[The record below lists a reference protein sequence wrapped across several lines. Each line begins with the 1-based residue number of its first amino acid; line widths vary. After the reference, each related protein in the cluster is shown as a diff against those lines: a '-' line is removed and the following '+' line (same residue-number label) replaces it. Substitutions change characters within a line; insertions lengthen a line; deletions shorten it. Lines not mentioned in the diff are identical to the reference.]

1 MSRWCNGKEISGLT
15 TILLLCSP
23 LAPPQSSSLSRFLDR
38 RHHHLHPHEHPPPPL
53 PVEAASPSSS
63 SSACSSS
70 SFSPEPLELAVLA
83 PSQTPHPLPA
93 TEQPREII
101 MLFSHNDHLSLS
113 HDEHLVLR
121 PVHVQPH
128 PPHHVGHL
136 YRIYLNMKFQFIF
149 FQQL

>member
-1 MSRWCNGKEISGLT
+1 MEQLPDKVVLGEEGKMSRWCNGKEISGLT

-23 LAPPQSSSLSRFLDR
+23 LAPPQSSSPSLFVDR
-38 RHHHLHPHEHPPPPL
+38 RHHHLHLHDPPL
-53 PVEAASPSSS
+53 PLPPPVEAASPSSS

-70 SFSPEPLELAVLA
+70 SFSPEPLELDVLA
-83 PSQTPHPLPA
+83 PSQTPHLLPA

-101 MLFSHNDHLSLS
+101 MLFSHNAHLSLS

-121 PVHVQPH
+121 PVHVQPY

-136 YRIYLNMKFQFIF
+136 
-149 FQQL
+149 